1 MFVIFG
7 GLLVLALFAALIGP
21 YFIDWS
27 SYRQDFEREAGRILG
42 QKVQVRGSAEARLIP
57 FPSVTFGD
65 VVVGEAGAGEP
76 MMTIDRFAMDVELA
90 PFLSGEIRIFDMR
103 IEGPKAF
110 VRLSE
115 DGELDWALRS
125 ERSFSGQPVIL
136 ENITV
141 TGGDVTIIDDQNG
154 RRHTAEDLDL
164 RMSAKSIE
172 GPWQIDGAGR
182 FDGYA
187 SAFSLSTGAPLETG
201 GVRLRAGI
209 YPDALPVAIQLEGDA
224 RIEDLKPR
232 YSGNFTADITAPS
245 ADETAEDNSRRN
257 DRPAQTRVSGKFELD
272 NERLRLPEY
281 RLQTGP
287 KDNPY
292 IVTGEATFDTG
303 SDPEFLLIADGQQ
316 FNLDRIDSEDAN
328 PADFAGSRPFRER
341 LADFHEFVSL
351 APVPKMPGK
360 VSVALPAIVAGDT
373 TFRDISL
380 EAIPE
385 NGAWKLEK
393 LEAKLPGRTTFLANG
408 RLGVDADYGFSGEIV
423 VASLQPSGF
432 ASWLSDSVDP
442 SIRRLDRAGL
452 SASVELSPQLQR
464 MENLEIAVG
473 SATLNGRLERI
484 VPRQGRPSLSLVLE
498 GETVD
503 ADALRAFSAL
513 VAGDQEA
520 NRLSGHDIG
529 VRMSADSLQ
538 FAGLDAND
546 FDIAVRLKSGTLDID
561 RLTVNDLAG
570 VSVTMVG
577 RLDNAFTAPAGDLD
591 ITLTAEQLGD
601 VAKAL
606 GDLGFIHPA
615 TDHLRRNA
623 NLFDNTTVNARAR
636 FLTPKGGATQLIAR
650 ASGNSGG
657 SQFSAVFEKKNIHA
671 PMSQN
676 DMSAK
681 IDVNNYS
688 SHTMLRQFG
697 IDLLDAGADSA
708 ASASLQMSDN
718 ADAHADFS
726 LGYLS
731 GDLQFNARGEA
742 WGDEEDRLL
751 GDFTFDMTSSDLSP
765 YLLAAGF
772 SFGGPQAILPT
783 KVNARVKAD
792 AETLS
797 LQSMEGAVEDIRFT
811 GNLTT
816 PRDRTEIALSGDLA
830 LSELDLGWLAETVLG
845 EGAVSFYDGTW
856 SNAGFAPSSFGET
869 RFDIDVTAQ
878 SARLPASEAIRDFKG
893 KLVLED
899 GELQLRDLAARW
911 LDGDLGGS
919 ISLSNRGGTGI
930 VSGRFELGD
939 AQLAPLLWDYRGQ
952 PVASGDLDL
961 SLTLEGSGKSMQGLV
976 TSLTGTGIAAVRDLE
991 IRGIGSGALGRLLD
1005 AADREGFETEADNVA
1020 DVAGRIIRNGGLYSA
1035 RVSAPFT
1042 MAAGV
1047 IRVSNMRFEDTGVTV
1062 TGDARIDLPQDDM
1075 ESEFRVEYDP
1085 GLEALTGAVPAV
1097 TLEFSGPIGA
1107 PSVRVNAAE
1116 LTNYL
1121 SLRAF
1126 ERERRRVELLQ
1137 AVVLEKQRM
1146 RREVMLSRDYPE
1158 QRIRIRRLELQ
1169 QQEEQRKVEE
1179 ERQRQEEERL
1189 KREEEQLRETRAQ
1202 ERAAVRV
1209 EEDAQPVRDAA
1220 PANVPTPRPAP
1231 DTAPANGGDGVPL
1244 VFDDLYK
1251 KLEEAVFPNN

>member
-1 MFVIFG
+1 M
-7 GLLVLALFAALIGP
+7 
-21 YFIDWS
+21 
-27 SYRQDFEREAGRILG
+27 
-42 QKVQVRGSAEARLIP
+42 QVRGSAEARLLP

-65 VVVGEAGAGEP
+65 VAVGEADDGAP

-115 DGELDWALRS
+115 TGELDWALRS
-125 ERSFSGQPVIL
+125 EKSFSSQPVIL

-141 TGGDVTIIDDQNG
+141 IGGDVTIIDDQNG

-172 GPWQIDGAGR
+172 GPWQIDGSGR

-187 SAFSLSTGAPLETG
+187 SAFSLSTGAPLESG

-209 YPDALPVAIQLEGDA
+209 YPDALPVSIQLEGDA

-232 YSGNFTADITAPS
+232 YSGNFS
-245 ADETAEDNSRRN
+245 ADVMSLLTDENAEANGRRN
-257 DRPAQTRVSGKFELD
+257 DSATHTRIAGKFELD
-272 NERLRLPEY
+272 NERLRVPEY
-281 RLQTGP
+281 RMQTGP

-303 SDPEFLLIADGQQ
+303 PDPEFLLIADGQQ
-316 FNLDRIDSEDAN
+316 FNLDRIDAEDSSL
-328 PADFAGSRPFRER
+328 ADFAGSRSFRER
-341 LADFHEFVSL
+341 LTDFHRFVSL
-351 APVPKMPGK
+351 VPVPQMPGK

-473 SATLNGRLERI
+473 TATLKGRLERI

-498 GETVD
+498 GETID

-513 VAGDQEA
+513 VAGDHEA

-529 VRMSADSLQ
+529 VRMSAESLQ
-538 FAGLDAND
+538 LAGLDAND
-546 FDIAVRLKSGTLDID
+546 LDMSVRLKSGTLDID

-570 VSVTMVG
+570 VSLTMVG

-591 ITLTAEQLGD
+591 ITLTAEQMDG
-601 VAKAL
+601 VARAL
-606 GDLGFIHPA
+606 GELGFIHPA
-615 TDHLRRNA
+615 ADHLRRNA
-623 NLFDNTTVNARAR
+623 GLFGNTTVNARAL
-636 FLTPKGGATQLIAR
+636 FLTPQGGATQLIAR

-657 SQFSAVFEKKNIHA
+657 TQFNAVFEKKNIHA

-688 SHTMLRQFG
+688 SRTMLRQFG
-697 IDLLDAGADSA
+697 IDLLGAGADSA

-718 ADAHADFS
+718 ADARADFT

-731 GDLQFNARGEA
+731 GDLQFNARGKA
-742 WGDEEDRLL
+742 WGDDEDRLL
-751 GDFTFDMTSSDLSP
+751 GDFAFDMTSGDLSP
-765 YLLAAGF
+765 YLLAAGL
-772 SFGGPQAILPT
+772 SIGGPQVSLPA
-783 KVNARVKAD
+783 KVNARVEAD
-792 AETLS
+792 SETLS
-797 LQSMEGAVEDIRFT
+797 LRSMEGAVEDIQFA
-811 GNLTT
+811 GNLAM

-830 LSELDLGWLAETVLG
+830 LSELDIGWLAESVLG
-845 EGAVSFYDGTW
+845 EGAVSFYDGSW
-856 SNAGFAPSSFGET
+856 SNSGFAPSTFGDT
-869 RFDIDVTAQ
+869 RFDIAVTAQ
-878 SARLPASEAIRDFKG
+878 RALLPGTDAIRDFRS

-899 GELQLRDLAARW
+899 NELQLRDLAASW
-911 LDGDLGGS
+911 LDGTLGGS
-919 ISLSNRGGTGI
+919 ISLSNRGGSGI
-930 VSGRFELGD
+930 VSGRFELAD
-939 AQLAPLLWDYRGQ
+939 AQMAPLFWDYRGQ
-952 PVASGDLDL
+952 PAASGDLDL

-976 TSLTGTGIAAVRDLE
+976 TSLTGTGIATVSDLE
-991 IRGIGSGALGRLLD
+991 VRGIGSDALGRLLD
-1005 AADREGFETEADNVA
+1005 AADREGFDTEAGNVA
-1020 DVAGRIIRNGGLYSA
+1020 RVADRIIRNGRLYSS

-1042 MAAGV
+1042 LAAGV
-1047 IRVSNMRFEDTGVTV
+1047 VRVTNMRFEDTGVTV
-1062 TGDARIDLPQDDM
+1062 TGDARIDLPQDQI
-1075 ESEFRVEYDP
+1075 ESELRIEYDP

-1097 TLEFSGPIGA
+1097 ALEFSGSIGA

-1116 LTNYL
+1116 LTNFL

-1146 RREVMLSRDYPE
+1146 RREVMLSRDYPQ
-1158 QRIRIRRLELQ
+1158 QRIRVRRLELQ
-1169 QQEEQRKVEE
+1169 QQEEQRKVDE

-1189 KREEEQLRETRAQ
+1189 RREEELLRESRAQ

-1209 EEDAQPVRDAA
+1209 EEETQAARDVA
-1220 PANVPTPRPAP
+1220 PANMPTPRPAP
-1231 DTAPANGGDGVPL
+1231 DNPPTDNGGGVPL